1 MVIQSGVRAK
11 GQKRSESAPE
21 AVDLMNGRNVVLIYQ
36 LALGAI
42 TAEQGAGQLGVSLTT
57 VQIYCD
63 WVNGPNGMMP
73 MPDNHPSCSAALL
86 RADTR
91 RRLKNSP
98 GMRIPPA
105 IFAPSDQQLLETR
118 TETPILPKSSFS

>member
-36 LALGAI
+36 VVLGAI
-42 TAEQGAGQLGVSLTT
+42 TAEQGASQLGVSLET

-63 WVNGPNGMMP
+63 WVNGSSGMAP
-73 MPDNHPSCSAALL
+73 TPDSHP
-86 RADTR
+86 
-91 RRLKNSP
+91 
-98 GMRIPPA
+98 
-105 IFAPSDQQLLETR
+105 
-118 TETPILPKSSFS
+118 